1 MSVFCSLVK
10 DDRIDTPMMDFE
22 SMLSLGGN
30 MMNIQH
36 SKSERTPI
44 NRVPGAGMEQQDKL
58 DKDLTQLQ
66 AELNLQRSR
75 STSSLGRLF
84 RFLSDHFIPDR
95 CRDDDLTLLRA
106 RVFVHLC
113 FAYFAITFACLIW
126 VWLFVSLD
134 IEYKWLSTTLIL
146 PLLVY
151 YLIAPCLLK
160 NTGRYYTLANISVFL
175 AISVVSAAVALGG
188 GPQVSPV
195 NYLFLIPAFMAIVFV
210 EFRHALCWTAIVLLS
225 AMAMYYLHF
234 TDFKF
239 PLYFDHDYILH
250 IEVISWL
257 VGFSGAIGAAL
268 LYETMMQRLRQKLE
282 DRNYAMRLLATHD
295 PLTKLPN
302 RTLFADRLNSAISH
316 GQRTGQPFALLYID
330 LDGFKPVN
338 DTFGHSHG
346 DWALVEVARRLMAR
360 MRKVDTVARLG
371 GDEFAILIANIENRD
386 NLEQL
391 LDSIISS
398 INEPFAID
406 EQRTAS
412 LSASV
417 GVVIYPEDGDTAQVL
432 QTRADDAMYRAKK
445 KKSTYRFHG
454 E

>member
-1 MSVFCSLVK
+1 
-10 DDRIDTPMMDFE
+10 MMDK
-22 SMLSLGGN
+22 
-30 MMNIQH
+30 QDA
-36 SKSERTPI
+36 KSEISTVSP
-44 NRVPGAGMEQQDKL
+44 VLGAGMEQKDPL
-58 DKDLTQLQ
+58 DKGLEQLQ
-66 AELNLQRSR
+66 AELDRQRALTTGSGAI
-75 STSSLGRLF
+75 LRL
-84 RFLSDHFIPDR
+84 LSDYFIPDR

-106 RVFVHLC
+106 RVFVHLS
-113 FAYFAITFACLIW
+113 FVYSAITLICLAW

-134 IEYKWLSTTLIL
+134 IEYKWLSTALII

-151 YLIAPCLLK
+151 YTIAPCLLK
-160 NTGRYYTLANISVFL
+160 ATERYYTLANISVFL
-175 AISVVSAAVALGG
+175 AISVVSVAVALGG

-210 EFRHALCWTAIVLLS
+210 EFRHALIWTTIVLAS
-225 AMAMYYLHF
+225 AMVMYYLHF
-234 TDFKF
+234 TDFKY

-282 DRNYAMRLLATHD
+282 DRNYAMQLLATHD

-338 DTFGHSHG
+338 DTYGHTQG
-346 DWALVEVARRLMAR
+346 DWALVEVAKRLMAR

-386 NLEQL
+386 NLTQL
-391 LDSIISS
+391 LDSIIAS
-398 INEPFAID
+398 INEPFEID
-406 EQRTAS
+406 DQHSVS

-417 GVVIYPEDGDTAQVL
+417 GVVIYPEDGDNAQVL

-445 KKSTYRFHG
+445 KKSTYRFHS